1 MKNLNHLTSLLLMLA
16 LALTPAIALSETWDQ
31 KLDLTIPSL
40 EMPSI
45 LPLDSKAKQEI
56 MMGWTCCY
64 PNSVV
69 KQVQKEHSEKL
80 IALRLKANQNQLQF
94 TLTEPISNAKWA
106 TFTILQLADIYTTYK
121 GLQYNCVMETNPLFG
136 ESPSLSRM
144 FFTKAAIL
152 GPAIEYDIENGNVTP
167 QILDQMNIMM
177 SFVVINNYNV
187 YEKAKRNCIK
197 KS

>member
-16 LALTPAIALSETWDQ
+16 LALTPATALSETWDQ

-40 EMPSI
+40 EMP
-45 LPLDSKAKQEI
+45 LTWQLDSKAKHEI

-64 PNSVV
+64 PNTVV

-80 IALRLKANQNQLQF
+80 TALRLKANQNQLQF

>member
-1 MKNLNHLTSLLLMLA
+1 MKNLNHLTSLLLTLA
-16 LALTPAIALSETWDQ
+16 LGLIPATALSETWGQ

-40 EMPSI
+40 ETQST

-64 PNSVV
+64 QNSVV

-80 IALRLKANQNQLQF
+80 IALRLKENQNRLQF

-106 TFTILQLADIYTTYK
+106 TFTVLQLADIYTTYK
-121 GLQYNCVMETNPLFG
+121 GLQYDCVMETNPLFG

-167 QILDQMNIMM
+167 QIIDQMNIMM

-187 YEKAKRNCIK
+187 YTRAKRKCLK

>member
-1 MKNLNHLTSLLLMLA
+1 MLA
-16 LALTPAIALSETWDQ
+16 LVSIPGTALSETWDQ

-40 EMPSI
+40 EMPST
-45 LPLDSKAKQEI
+45 LPLDLKAKQEI

-64 PNSVV
+64 PNTVV

-80 IALRLKANQNQLQF
+80 IALRLKESQNQLQF

-106 TFTILQLADIYTTYK
+106 TFAALQLADIYTTYK
-121 GLQYNCVMETNPLFG
+121 GLQYKCVMETNPLFG
-136 ESPSLSRM
+136 ESPSVSRM
-144 FFTKAAIL
+144 IFTKAAIL

-167 QILDQMNIMM
+167 HLIDQMNVMM
-177 SFVVINNYNV
+177 GLVVINNYNV
-187 YEKAKRNCIK
+187 YTKAKRNCTK

>member
-16 LALTPAIALSETWDQ
+16 LALTPATALSETWDQ

-106 TFTILQLADIYTTYK
+106 TFAALQLADIYTTYK
-121 GLQYNCVMETNPLFG
+121 GLQYNCVSETNPLFG
-136 ESPSLSRM
+136 ESPSVSRM

-167 QILDQMNIMM
+167 QIIDQMNIMM
-177 SFVVINNYNV
+177 SFVVINNHNV
-187 YEKAKRNCIK
+187 YRKAKRNCIK
-197 KS
+197 S

>member
-1 MKNLNHLTSLLLMLA
+1 MLA
-16 LALTPAIALSETWDQ
+16 LVSIPGTALSETWGQ

-40 EMPSI
+40 ETQST
-45 LPLDSKAKQEI
+45 LQLDSKAKQEI

-64 PNSVV
+64 QNSVV

-80 IALRLKANQNQLQF
+80 IALRLKENQNRLQF

-106 TFTILQLADIYTTYK
+106 TFTVLQLADIYTTYK
-121 GLQYNCVMETNPLFG
+121 GLQYDCVMETNPLFG

-167 QILDQMNIMM
+167 QIIDQMNIMM

-187 YEKAKRNCIK
+187 YTRAKRKCLK

>member
-1 MKNLNHLTSLLLMLA
+1 MKNLNHLTSLLLTLA
-16 LALTPAIALSETWDQ
+16 LVLTPATVLSETWDQ

-40 EMPSI
+40 ETQST
-45 LPLDSKAKQEI
+45 LQLDSKAKQEI

-64 PNSVV
+64 QNSVV

-80 IALRLKANQNQLQF
+80 IALRLKENQNRLQF

-106 TFTILQLADIYTTYK
+106 TFTVLQLADIYTTYK
-121 GLQYNCVMETNPLFG
+121 GLQYDCVMETNPLFG

-167 QILDQMNIMM
+167 QIIDQMNIMM

-187 YEKAKRNCIK
+187 YTRAKRNCLK